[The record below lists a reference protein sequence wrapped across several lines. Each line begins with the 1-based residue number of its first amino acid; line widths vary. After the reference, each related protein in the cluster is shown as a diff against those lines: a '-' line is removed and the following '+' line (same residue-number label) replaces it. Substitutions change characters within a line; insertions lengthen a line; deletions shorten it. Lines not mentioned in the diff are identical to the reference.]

1 MDDLQKEG
9 LKGKTLTLKLKT
21 ADFEV
26 RTRAVTTR
34 GYINSKEDILIYAT
48 KLLKAEM
55 PLSLRLMGLRMSQ
68 LHDEKDDSSTSTQ
81 KTRFQIIGFCGCP
94 TGQCREATMCW
105 IMAERL

>member
-1 MDDLQKEG
+1 MYGSPQCYLFSANLAENLMDDLQKEG

-55 PLSLRLMGLRMSQ
+55 PLSLRLMG
-68 LHDEKDDSSTSTQ
+68 K
-81 KTRFQIIGFCGCP
+81 FVCI
-94 TGQCREATMCW
+94 
-105 IMAERL
+105 